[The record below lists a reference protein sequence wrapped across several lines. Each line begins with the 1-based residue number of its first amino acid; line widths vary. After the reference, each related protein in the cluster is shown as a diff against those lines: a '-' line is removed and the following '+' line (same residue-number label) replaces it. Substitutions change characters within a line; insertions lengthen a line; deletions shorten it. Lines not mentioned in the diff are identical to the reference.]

1 MRTRAFPSLAVC
13 LLLFLCLPV
22 PAQTPLKEQSTVHQP
37 VNEEKEPPA
46 ILEVGAAAN
55 WNTTGGTPM
64 FAPSLAV
71 EITPVENWLEL
82 ELGVSPFYTH
92 NSAEWDTDL
101 LFKKPWTISRK
112 AEFMVGVGP
121 QWSHLT
127 QNGKTENS
135 IAGEARGISCS
146 GQPANTVSAGLLNPA
161 TTTASPV
168 ATSNQSG

>member
-82 ELGVSPFYTH
+82 EL
-92 NSAEWDTDL
+92 AW
-101 LFKKPWTISRK
+101 IS
-112 AEFMVGVGP
+112 
-121 QWSHLT
+121 
-127 QNGKTENS
+127 
-135 IAGEARGISCS
+135 
-146 GQPANTVSAGLLNPA
+146 
-161 TTTASPV
+161 TAKS
-168 ATSNQSG
+168 